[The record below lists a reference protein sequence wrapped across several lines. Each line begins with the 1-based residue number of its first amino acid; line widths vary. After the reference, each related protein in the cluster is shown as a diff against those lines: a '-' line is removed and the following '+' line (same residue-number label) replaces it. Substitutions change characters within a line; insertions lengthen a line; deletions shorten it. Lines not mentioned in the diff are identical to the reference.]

1 MIKLTISGNVPHGQ
15 ECDILIKGQRKT
27 INGSSSAATY
37 EFIQE
42 GTYDVKFIIKTPA
55 VSKSFLEAVL
65 FAITLPIRGLFSV
78 LLMYEDNNWYRSIRP
93 YALETRFFLELLNDT
108 EIQFSCTESE
118 YDAKNKNWSLPILNI
133 YPEVATEV
141 SYSLNNEDFM
151 FQYSRFAKNIISVAS
166 VAICLFAYLLYISI
180 KQDIIIGTI
189 VCGFLVLCIFVLLPI
204 LLAIQKRKMTK
215 ILTSFEIK
223 KGM

>member
-15 ECDILIKGQRKT
+15 KCDVFIDGQRET
-27 INGSSSAATY
+27 INGAIPAVTY
-37 EFIQE
+37 EFEQE
-42 GTYDVKFIIKTPA
+42 GTYEVKFIIKTPP

-78 LLMYEDNNWYRSIRP
+78 LLMYVDNDWYSSIRP
-93 YALETRFFLELLNDT
+93 YAVEARFSLELLINAD
-108 EIQFSCTESE
+108 IQFSCTESE
-118 YDAKNKNWSLPILNI
+118 FDAKDKNWSLPILNI
-133 YPEVATEV
+133 YPEVAPEI

-151 FQYSRFAKNIISVAS
+151 FQYSRFAKNFISVAS

-189 VCGFLVLCIFVLLPI
+189 ICGFLVLCIFVLLPI
-204 LLAIQKRKMTK
+204 LLTIQKNKMTK
-215 ILTSFEIK
+215 LLSSFEIK
-223 KGM
+223 EGI